1 MTYLIPWNLLYS
13 FLKYIFLCWRFQTHK
28 NNRKQAWSRVHISN
42 TMGDGILYLAPVP
55 TPQITHPDC
64 DLKTMSAFHSSLWE
78 NKHSDP
84 RFFSLVFAKNSLIK
98 NIFQEEKK
106 FDSRTIFFFENSS
119 VLGVFESRR
128 ELHAN
133 HGTVR
138 KSAISPQPG
147 NQKLIKWSN
156 TAYLNKRSVKIL
168 SVSSNKDFCMKV
180 IRILMCN
187 Q

>member
-1 MTYLIPWNLLYS
+1 MKE
-13 FLKYIFLCWRFQTHK
+13 FLSTIESAT
-28 NNRKQAWSRVHISN
+28 AWLDIREYFVW
-42 TMGDGILYLAPVP
+42 GWEPKVGLECEGRECDGILYLAPVP
-55 TPQITHPDC
+55 TAQITHPDC

-84 RFFSLVFAKNSLIK
+84 RFFSLVFAKNSRIK
-98 NIFQEEKK
+98 KIFQEEKK
-106 FDSRTIFFFENSS
+106 FDNRTIFFFENSS

-128 ELHAN
+128 QLHAN

-156 TAYLNKRSVKIL
+156 TAYLNKRSFKIL